1 MPAVCETKPPG
12 QSKMDDCANPACN
25 STKDMFKMAMRMGGD
40 ESKKKPAAGAAGA
53 ASAAG
58 EARSAKRI
66 PGCPVNRDELGAG
79 TWALMHALAANY
91 PDTPTPTDQAHA
103 ADFFNGLA
111 ALYPCPHCAED
122 FQANMETS
130 PPRVATREALVLW
143 VCEQHNL
150 VNGKLGKPTME
161 CTMPALDERYKT
173 GHSSCWE

>member
-1 MPAVCETKPPG
+1 
-12 QSKMDDCANPACN
+12 
-25 STKDMFKMAMRMGGD
+25 MFKMAMRMGGAS
-40 ESKKKPAAGAAGA
+40 SKKKPATEAGSA

-58 EARSAKRI
+58 EARI
-66 PGCPVNRDELGAG
+66 PGCPADRDELGAG

-91 PDTPTPTDQAHA
+91 PDAPTPADQARA

-122 FQANMETS
+122 FQTNMAAS
-130 PPRVATREALVLW
+130 PPRVVTREALVLW

-150 VNGKLGKPTME
+150 VNVKLGKPTME
-161 CTMPALDERYKT
+161 CTIPALDERYKT